1 MPISQKNT
9 MHKPLTRI
17 LFGLTVVWGALIF
30 WVSPHPPMLDLPQHA
45 GQVALLRDIVLG
57 QSPWADRFR
66 LNFFTPYVLG
76 YGLALPLS
84 MVMPVAAAL
93 KLLLS
98 LGFIGF
104 VFFSVKLR
112 EHFKADPRL
121 DWLFIPGFFGFA
133 YAWGFFTFLLA
144 SAVGLGFIL
153 LSARTV
159 EHRTAARSAG
169 LLAVGLAM
177 LASHGLVFVFA
188 WGVGVLQVLASTRRI
203 RQLWLGLWPYALLLI
218 AAVAYFWIG
227 RQVHAGLEGNMD
239 NATQWGW
246 GWERRRILFYAA
258 GAGGQENSG
267 LVFLPA
273 FVVMAAAPWVMG
285 LRVEWRRKSVWVPFA
300 CVAALLLVVPHVALT
315 TAFLYQRFALFLFPA
330 YAWLF
335 ALQVRHSLQPDN
347 TALTPRAGESWR
359 GTVGV
364 ALLVATVWVVLGM
377 HTVWAW
383 RFARESADFV
393 RISRALEPGQRAIG
407 LMFDRESVATKH
419 KIVYIHHAA
428 WYQAEMQGLIDFNF
442 AWLPPQIVRFR
453 PDRLPAVLPLF
464 EWKPESFD
472 WKQHRGGD
480 YRYFLIR
487 HDEPVPATLFKGAPC
502 PPQLLIAEGKWS
514 VYERRA
520 CP

>member
-1 MPISQKNT
+1 MPKQLS
-9 MHKPLTRI
+9 RV
-17 LFGLTVVWGALIF
+17 LFVLTVIWGALVF
-30 WVSPHPPMLDLPQHA
+30 WVSPHPPMIDLPQHA

-66 LNFFTPYVLG
+66 LNFLTPYVLG

-98 LGFIGF
+98 LGYVAF
-104 VFFSVKLR
+104 VLLSVKLR
-112 EHFKADPRL
+112 QHYQADARL
-121 DWLFIPGFFGFA
+121 DWLFLPGFFGFA

-144 SAVGLGFIL
+144 AGVGLGFIL
-153 LSARTV
+153 LSARTA
-159 EHRTAARSAG
+159 EHRTHARSVG
-169 LLAVGLAM
+169 LLATGLAM

-188 WGVGVLQVLASTRRI
+188 WGVGVLQVLASTRRL
-203 RQLWLGLWPYALLLI
+203 RPLLLGLWPYAVLLL
-218 AAVAYFWIG
+218 AALAYFWIG
-227 RQVHAGLEGNMD
+227 RQVHTGLEGNMD

-246 GWERRRILFYAA
+246 GWERRRVLLYAA

-273 FVVMAAAPWVMG
+273 FAAMAAAPWIMG
-285 LRVEWRRKSVWVPFA
+285 LRVGWRRKSVWVPFV
-300 CVAALLLVVPHVALT
+300 CVVVLLLVVPHVALT
-315 TAFLYQRFALFLFPA
+315 TAFLYQRFALFLLPA

-335 ALQVRHSLQPDN
+335 AAQVVSAGRQAS
-347 TALTPRAGESWR
+347 TGRTPTRSSSYRSKA
-359 GTVGV
+359 GV
-364 ALLVATVWVVLGM
+364 ALLVVTAWVVLGV
-377 HTVWAW
+377 HTISAW
-383 RFARESADFV
+383 RFARESADFDE
-393 RISRALEPGQRAIG
+393 ISRVLEPGQRAIG
-407 LMFDRESVATKH
+407 LIFDRGSAAVNH
-419 KIVYIHHAA
+419 KIIYIHHAA
-428 WYQAEMQGLIDFNF
+428 WYQAEKQGLIDFNF

-464 EWKPESFD
+464 EWKPEAFD
-472 WKQHRGGD
+472 WRIHRGVD

-487 HDEPVPATLFKGAPC
+487 HDAPVPASLFDGAECEPH
-502 PPQLLIAEGKWS
+502 LLVAKGKWT